1 MCNSYILKENPIKLC
16 MLAYCHYENRIL
28 VQPFDWTICEE
39 IIVCFDIKIFHG
51 IWGGGGG
58 RRPMFFCQKTFN
70 YICLCCSFMSITHV
84 EYVLIW
90 LFKYITDVYII
101 DFPYSISCTITF
113 LVPYL
118 ENIQS
123 SKIYKRFSYC
133 DFCISIFQFRK
144 QKLRLRDLQEKEEDQ
159 KWKNLPPR
167 ERMRIRKQQQA
178 DQEAERLR

>member
-1 MCNSYILKENPIKLC
+1 
-16 MLAYCHYENRIL
+16 ML
-28 VQPFDWTICEE
+28 
-39 IIVCFDIKIFHG
+39 
-51 IWGGGGG
+51 
-58 RRPMFFCQKTFN
+58 
-70 YICLCCSFMSITHV
+70 S
-84 EYVLIW
+84 VLIW

-101 DFPYSISCTITF
+101 DFPYSISCTRTF
-113 LVPYL
+113 LVLYL